1 MTMSDIIFRITSTS
15 AYELAVEM
23 YDQGGYRAEA
33 RYRDFSLGD
42 AASNYTVR
50 ELPDMMST
58 KISYFFTPSPLV
70 RIWI

>member
-1 MTMSDIIFRITSTS
+1 MTDIIFRITSTS

-42 AASNYTVR
+42 AASNYTVS
-50 ELPDMMST
+50 ELPDMMSA
-58 KISYFFTPSPLV
+58 KFSDFLTPSPPV
-70 RIWI
+70 HIWI